1 MVAMASNLHPEVSSF
16 LSGGPKKLLI
26 GGQWVDA
33 ASGKTFE
40 TINPATGDVLA
51 RVAEGDQE
59 DVNRAVAAARKAF
72 DEGPWPGMT
81 PAERSRMIW
90 KIADLIEEH
99 ADAFAQLET
108 LDNGKPITA
117 ARRDDVGGTIDYFR
131 YYAGWPTKIQGHTV
145 PVSMP
150 DVFGYTLRQPVGV
163 CAQIIPWNYPLM
175 MAAWKLAPA
184 LAAGCTMVLK
194 PAEQTP
200 LSALLLGQLILEA
213 GVPAGVVNVVTGFG
227 ETAGAA
233 LAAHMDVDKI
243 AFTGSVDVGKLIMQA
258 AGKSNLKKISLEL
271 GGKSPN
277 IVFADADMDAAR
289 EGAAAGIFYNMGQD
303 CTAGSRVFVEQRV
316 YDDVAEYMA
325 AHSKSLKI
333 GHGLDESTDI
343 GPLVSNEQ
351 IERVTGYLQLGRQEG
366 ARVLSGG
373 ERVTEGELARGFFVR
388 PTVFAGARNDMRIAQ
403 EEIFGPTT
411 AIIPVGDLDEAIR
424 VSNGIK
430 YGLSSSIFTQ
440 DVNAAFRAMR
450 DLEAGITYV
459 NAGTIGAEVHLPFG
473 GTKDTG
479 NGHREAGQAALDV
492 YTEWKSIYVDY
503 SGHLQRAQI
512 DVE

>member
-40 TINPATGDVLA
+40 TINPATGEALA

-81 PAERSRMIW
+81 AAERSRIIW
-90 KIADLIEEH
+90 KIADLIEEY
-99 ADAFAQLET
+99 AEAFAQLET

-213 GVPAGVVNVVTGFG
+213 GVPEGVVNVVTGFG
-227 ETAGAA
+227 ETA
-233 LAAHMDVDKI
+233 
-243 AFTGSVDVGKLIMQA
+243 
-258 AGKSNLKKISLEL
+258 
-271 GGKSPN
+271 
-277 IVFADADMDAAR
+277 DAA
-289 EGAAAGIFYNMGQD
+289 AAA
-303 CTAGSRVFVEQRV
+303 
-316 YDDVAEYMA
+316 
-325 AHSKSLKI
+325 
-333 GHGLDESTDI
+333 
-343 GPLVSNEQ
+343 
-351 IERVTGYLQLGRQEG
+351 
-366 ARVLSGG
+366 
-373 ERVTEGELARGFFVR
+373 
-388 PTVFAGARNDMRIAQ
+388 
-403 EEIFGPTT
+403 
-411 AIIPVGDLDEAIR
+411 
-424 VSNGIK
+424 
-430 YGLSSSIFTQ
+430 
-440 DVNAAFRAMR
+440 
-450 DLEAGITYV
+450 
-459 NAGTIGAEVHLPFG
+459 
-473 GTKDTG
+473 
-479 NGHREAGQAALDV
+479 
-492 YTEWKSIYVDY
+492 
-503 SGHLQRAQI
+503 
-512 DVE
+512 